1 MPSSARTP
9 AGAIDFRFRAQLTE
23 RMDEPCTREEL
34 RACLH
39 DIVWSNRLLLG
50 YRPLFGW
57 LGAIVPNMAVRPI
70 RLLDAGCGNGDVLR
84 RIEHWTRKHNLPMQL
99 IGIDLNPD
107 AIVIAAELTPGES
120 NIQWAAADIFDYQ
133 PQSGVDCV
141 VSSLFTHHLS
151 ESEIVRFIEWMEKI
165 AAVGWFIND
174 LSRAAAPYY
183 LYRTFAKVLRLHPF
197 VQNDGPIS
205 IARAFVPEDWQ
216 RMCASAGL
224 APGDFEI
231 QAFKPARLCVARR
244 KQ

>member
-1 MPSSARTP
+1 
-9 AGAIDFRFRAQLTE
+9 
-23 RMDEPCTREEL
+23 MDEPCTREEL

-39 DIVWSNRLLLG
+39 DIAWSNRLLLG
-50 YRPLFGW
+50 YCPLFRW
-57 LGAIVPNMAVRPI
+57 LDAIALGVASRPI
-70 RLLDAGCGNGDVLR
+70 HLLDVGCGNGDALR
-84 RIEHWTRKHNLPMQL
+84 RIEHWAHKRDLPMHL
-99 IGIDLNPD
+99 TGIDLNPD
-107 AIVIAAELTPGES
+107 AIAIAAELTPDIS
-120 NIQWAAADIFDYQ
+120 SIQWAAVDVFDYQ
-133 PQSGVDCV
+133 PRSGVDCV

-165 AAVGWFIND
+165 ATAGWFIND
-174 LSRAAAPYY
+174 LSRATTSYY
-183 LYRTFAKVLRLHPF
+183 LYRAFAKTLHLHPF